1 VTRAQLTCAL
11 LLALAAPLRA
21 SRIYTMEVRGPIF
34 APVLQYLEIALD
46 QAEQARADALL
57 IELDT
62 PGGSLDTTKEI
73 VQAILG
79 ARLPVIVYVAPSG
92 AGASSAGTFM
102 TLAAHVAAMA
112 PGTTIGAAHPVMIFS
127 SDKPNEV
134 MEKKIENYAVSFI
147 EAIASQRGRNV
158 SWAAEAVR
166 ESASITA
173 EKALE
178 KKVID
183 VIAPSRQTLLAEI
196 DGREV
201 KVGEKKMRLHT
212 ADADFHEIEMTR
224 EQQFYFFLSQP
235 TVIFLLL
242 IGGLAAVYVEF
253 THPGATAPGVVGAIS
268 LLLAAIG
275 FSIVPVNLTGVAL
288 LGLGVVLLVS
298 ELFVPS
304 FGALG
309 IGGFLCLMT
318 GSVLLFRT
326 GEAPGLMVN
335 RGVIAA
341 TAVAFASLLLGVG
354 TLVAKSQRRPI
365 ATGREAMVGAVAVVR
380 RKLEPRGKVAV
391 MGELWDAELHDG
403 GTLEEGAEA
412 QVMSVDG
419 MRLVV
424 APRGRS

>member
-1 VTRAQLTCAL
+1 LLT
-11 LLALAAPLRA
+11 
-21 SRIYTMEVRGPIF
+21 
-34 APVLQYLEIALD
+34 
-46 QAEQARADALL
+46 
-57 IELDT
+57 
-62 PGGSLDTTKEI
+62 
-73 VQAILG
+73 
-79 ARLPVIVYVAPSG
+79 
-92 AGASSAGTFM
+92 
-102 TLAAHVAAMA
+102 
-112 PGTTIGAAHPVMIFS
+112 
-127 SDKPNEV
+127 
-134 MEKKIENYAVSFI
+134 
-147 EAIASQRGRNV
+147 
-158 SWAAEAVR
+158 
-166 ESASITA
+166 
-173 EKALE
+173 
-178 KKVID
+178 
-183 VIAPSRQTLLAEI
+183 EI

-201 KVGEKKMRLHT
+201 KVGEEKVRLHT
-212 ADADFHEIEMTR
+212 ADPDFHEIEMTR

-288 LGLGVVLLVS
+288 LGLGVILLVS

-309 IGGFLCLMT
+309 VGGFLCLMT

-354 TLVAKSQRRPI
+354 TLVAKSQRRPV

-403 GTLEEGAEA
+403 GTLEVGAEA

>member
-1 VTRAQLTCAL
+1 MKGRLAWAL
-11 LLALAAPLRA
+11 LLVLVAPARA

-34 APVLQYLEIALD
+34 TPVLQYLEIALH
-46 QAEQARADALL
+46 QAERGGADALL
-57 IELDT
+57 VELDT

-79 ARLPVIVYVAPSG
+79 ARLPVVVYVAPSG

-112 PGTTIGAAHPVMIFS
+112 PGTTIGAAHPVPLFS
-127 SDKPNEV
+127 SDKPNEIV
-134 MEKKIENYAVSFI
+134 EKKIENYAVSFI

-183 VIAPSRQTLLAEI
+183 VIAGSRQALMAQI

-201 KVGEKKMRLHT
+201 KVGEATVKLRT
-212 ADADFHEIEMTR
+212 ADPDFHEIEMTR

-235 TVIFLLL
+235 TVIFLFL
-242 IGGLAAVYVEF
+242 IGGLAALYIEF
-253 THPGATAPGVVGAIS
+253 THPGVTGPGVVGTIA

-275 FSIVPVNLTGVAL
+275 FSIVPVNLTGAAL
-288 LGLGVVLLVS
+288 LGLGVILLVA

-309 IGGFLCLMT
+309 VGGFLCLLT
-318 GSVLLFRT
+318 GSVLLFHT
-326 GEAPGLMVN
+326 PEAPGLMVN

-341 TAVAFASLLLGVG
+341 TAVAFASLLLGIG
-354 TLVAKSQRRPI
+354 ALVAKSQRRPI
-365 ATGREAMVGAVAVVR
+365 SSGREAMVGAVATVR

-391 MGELWDAELHDG
+391 MGELWDAELRDG
-403 GTLEEGAEA
+403 GTLGEGAEA
-412 QVMSVDG
+412 QVIAVDG

-424 APRGRS
+424 VPRGRS

>member
-1 VTRAQLTCAL
+1 MQLICAL
-11 LLALAAPLRA
+11 LLALAAPVHA
-21 SRIYTMEVRGPIF
+21 SRIYTMEIRGPIF
-34 APVLQYLEIALD
+34 TPVLQYLDIALR
-46 QAEQARADALL
+46 QAERGRADALL

-62 PGGSLDTTKEI
+62 PGGSLDTTKDI

-79 ARLPVIVYVAPSG
+79 ARLPVVVYVAPSG
-92 AGASSAGTFM
+92 AGASSAGTFL

-127 SDKPNEV
+127 SEKPNEV

-183 VIAPSRQTLLAEI
+183 VIAPSRQALLTEI

-201 KVGEKKMRLHT
+201 KVGEEKVRLHT
-212 ADADFHEIEMTR
+212 ADPDFHEIEMTR

-275 FSIVPVNLTGVAL
+275 FSIVPVNLTGAAL
-288 LGLGVVLLVS
+288 LGLGVILLVS

-309 IGGFLCLMT
+309 VGGFLCLMT

-354 TLVAKSQRRPI
+354 TLVAKSQRRPV

-403 GTLEEGAEA
+403 GTLEVGAEA